1 MFESGFNFQKRNDE
15 FFHRIKSICNDLA
28 YEKEFITGL
37 SKALT
42 VISEFFDAK
51 NANFYLILNNKVSSI
66 NSINE
71 NVFLDV
77 DITDEE
83 EKRLIVTNFSLDEQ
97 SISLYQCFS
106 PFNTNKVIIKLLMP
120 LSYNNNFLGF
130 VTLGEKHI
138 GEYTDAEK
146 FIFTLTVNYLARL
159 VYYSDSYIESSGKT
173 AEEMCLKNLIEPLSS
188 VYVKSYIEQRL
199 KEQIKESIRYSID
212 ESIVLVKLNDF
223 ENIRKKYG
231 QQVINKILY
240 DSGEFIN
247 HFVRKDV
254 DLVGKY
260 SEDSFI
266 ILLLSTGFD
275 GALIFAD
282 RLKVKLASM
291 KFDNFPELS
300 FSFSLGMTSIEKTD
314 KNKEGVMEK
323 LVSALDYSVK
333 EGINRL
339 YYNYGGTITEHVS
352 EIEKISGLSSEIIRD
367 NIENTVF
374 ITDEHGNE
382 IDFTKTSNKN
392 WFNIPK
398 RH

>member
-1 MFESGFNFQKRNDE
+1 MFESGFNSEKRSDE
-15 FFHRIKSICNDLA
+15 FFYRMKNLCEDLF
-28 YEKEFITGL
+28 YEKEVVTGL
-37 SKALT
+37 SKSLNL
-42 VISEFFDAK
+42 ISEFFDAK
-51 NANFYLILNNKVSSI
+51 NANFYLIINNKVSSI
-66 NSINE
+66 NAFNE
-71 NVFLDV
+71 NSFLDI

-83 EKRLIVTNFSLDEQ
+83 EKRLIATNFSIDEKNL
-97 SISLYQCFS
+97 SLYQCFF
-106 PFNTNKVIIKLLMP
+106 PFNSTQIIIKLLMP

-138 GEYTDAEK
+138 GEYTDSEK
-146 FIFTLTVNYLARL
+146 FIFTLAVNYLARI

-173 AEEMCLKNLIEPLSS
+173 AEEMCMKNLIEPLSS

-199 KEQIKESIRYSID
+199 KEQIKESIRYSIE
-212 ESIVLVKLNDF
+212 ESIVLVKLNNF
-223 ENIRKKYG
+223 ESIRKKYG
-231 QQVINKILY
+231 QQIINKILN
-240 DSGEFIN
+240 DSGEFIYT
-247 HFVRKDV
+247 FVRKDV

-260 SEDSFI
+260 SDDSFI

-275 GALIFAD
+275 GALIFSD

-314 KNKEGVMEK
+314 KNKEDVMGK
-323 LVSALDYSVK
+323 LTDALDYSVK

-339 YYNYGGTITEHVS
+339 YYHYGGSINEHIS

-382 IDFTKTSNKN
+382 IDFTRTANKN

-398 RH
+398 RQ